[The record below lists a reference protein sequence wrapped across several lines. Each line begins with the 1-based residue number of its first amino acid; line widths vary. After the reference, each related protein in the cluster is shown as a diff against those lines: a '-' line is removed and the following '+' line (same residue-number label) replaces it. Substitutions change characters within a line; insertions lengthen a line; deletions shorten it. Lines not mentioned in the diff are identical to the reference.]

1 MYIKHLLFIFYMSSP
16 IAYSTNRDYRQVV
29 RNFCNMKCTD
39 ADADIDEESRDELLF
54 DECSTSKKMTEIY
67 ESTKHH
73 PLWIHLYEKAAAKF
87 FSTDNEIGLAV
98 LFSYDYF
105 LKFYKCWTLF
115 IESPHDFVDSND
127 TYQNLLS
134 AL

>member
-1 MYIKHLLFIFYMSSP
+1 MSSP
-16 IAYSTNRDYRQVV
+16 IVYSTNKDYRQVV

-39 ADADIDEESRDELLF
+39 DKFIDDEIDEESRDELLF
-54 DECSTSKKMTEIY
+54 DESSTSKKMTEIY

-73 PLWIHLYEKAAAKF
+73 LLWIHLYEKAAAKF